1 MCGDRDDILVQS
13 FIEQAPACRIAPQDL
28 QSVAFVVDEDEEG
41 LRGARVFAEG
51 LDDETG
57 ESIE

>member
-1 MCGDRDDILVQS
+1 MR
-13 FIEQAPACRIAPQDL
+13 APGP
-28 QSVAFVVDEDEEG
+28 AFVVDEDEEG